1 MRTEKIPVNSLGEGF
16 ELALNETSHFA
27 EAAGLSRKP
36 ALRLRL
42 LAEETLGMLHA
53 ITDEYSAYFWLEQD
67 DTNTIRL
74 HLEAE
79 TEMDLLKKQEL
90 IDISTD
96 KRNAADVGF
105 MGKIRNIF
113 ENATYYVNMIG
124 ELQTASNAMPLMA
137 GMPGFVDIEAAQ
149 IVNSYACLWTLS
161 QYRSDLD
168 SPQESEEEEP
178 ALADALEE
186 LEKSIVAS
194 IADDV
199 RVDVRGN
206 KVELVIEKKRS

>member
-1 MRTEKIPVNSLGEGF
+1 MRTEKIPVNSFGEGF

-42 LAEETLGMLHA
+42 LSEETLGMLQA
-53 ITDEYSAYFWLEQD
+53 ITDEYSAFFWLEQD
-67 DTNTIRL
+67 DENMIRL

-79 TEMDLLKKQEL
+79 TQMDYLKKQEL
-90 IDISTD
+90 IDVSTD
-96 KRNAADVGF
+96 KKNAAEVGF

-113 ENATYYVNMIG
+113 ENAAYYTNMIG
-124 ELQTASNAMPLMA
+124 EIQSVTTSMPLMA
-137 GMPGFVDIEAAQ
+137 GMPGFVDIEGAQ
-149 IVNSYACLWTLS
+149 AVNSYACLWSLH

-168 SPQESEEEEP
+168 SSEEEEDP
-178 ALADALEE
+178 ALAEALEE

-199 RVDVRGN
+199 RVGVRGN
-206 KVELVIEKKRS
+206 KIELVIEKKMS